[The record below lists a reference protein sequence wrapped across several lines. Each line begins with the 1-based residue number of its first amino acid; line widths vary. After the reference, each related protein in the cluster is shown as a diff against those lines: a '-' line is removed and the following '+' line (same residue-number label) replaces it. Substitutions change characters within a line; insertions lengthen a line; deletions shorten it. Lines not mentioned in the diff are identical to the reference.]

1 MVHAIRIHEHGGPEV
16 LQWEEV
22 EVGDPGEGEIRV
34 RHTAVGLNYIDTYL
48 RTGARPLPM
57 PAVLGMEGAGVVE
70 AVGDG
75 VDYLAVGDRVGYAD
89 MPPGAYAEERV
100 MPARIAV
107 KLPDG
112 VDDRTAAAAM
122 LKGMTVQFL
131 IRQCFRVEPGMTVLL
146 HAAAG
151 GVGLIA
157 SQWLNHLGATVIGT
171 VGSAEKGELAAAHG
185 VHHVVNYRTE
195 NFVERVQKIT
205 DGAGVPVVYD
215 GVGKDTLMDSMK
227 CLSPRGMLVSFGNA
241 SGAPDPV
248 NLGDLSTHGS
258 IFVTRPMLF
267 HYTATRADLEACAN
281 DLFDVIASG
290 AVKIEINQ
298 TYPLKDAAQAHRDL
312 QARKTTGS
320 TVLIP

>member
-1 MVHAIRIHEHGGPEV
+1 MVHAIQIHEHGGPEV

-22 EVGDPGEGEIRV
+22 DVGEPGEGEIRV
-34 RHTAVGLNYIDTYL
+34 RHTALGLNYIDVYL

-57 PAVLGMEGAGVVE
+57 PSVLGMEGAGVRE
-70 AVGDG
+70 AVGGGGGYHAD
-75 VDYLAVGDRVGYAD
+75 GDRIGYAD
-89 MPPGAYAEERV
+89 MPPGAYSEERV
-100 MPARIAV
+100 MPAKIAV

-112 VDDRTAAAAM
+112 VGDKTAAAAM

-131 IRQCFRVEPGMTVLL
+131 IRQCFCVEPGMTVLL

-171 VGSAEKGELAAAHG
+171 VGSPEKGELATAHG
-185 VHHVVNYRTE
+185 VHHVVNYNTE
-195 NFVERVQKIT
+195 NFIERVQKIT
-205 DGAGVPVVYD
+205 NGAGVPVVYD

-248 NLGDLSTHGS
+248 NLGDLSTYGS

-267 HYTATRADLEACAN
+267 HYTATRDDLEACAN
-281 DLFDVIASG
+281 DLFDVISSG

-298 TYPLKDAAQAHRDL
+298 TYPLSEVAQAHRDL
-312 QARKTTGS
+312 EARNTTGS
-320 TVLIP
+320 TVFIP